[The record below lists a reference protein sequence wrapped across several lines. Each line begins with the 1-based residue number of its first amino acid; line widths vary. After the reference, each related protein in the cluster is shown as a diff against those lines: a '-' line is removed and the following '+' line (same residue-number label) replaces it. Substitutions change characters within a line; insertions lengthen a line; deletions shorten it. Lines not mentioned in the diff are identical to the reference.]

1 MRIYII
7 RHGETARNR
16 EKVLQ
21 GRSDMP
27 LNENGIRQAEQAG
40 RWFRQH
46 DIRFARA
53 YASPL
58 IRAVE
63 TARLAGGSD
72 IITDDKA
79 FRGCCFSGTF
89 SAGSAFGKEGVIL
102 RSDKNAK

>member
-21 GRSDMP
+21 GRSDVP

-46 DIRFARA
+46 DIRFD
-53 YASPL
+53 PGGGDGQ
-58 IRAVE
+58 
-63 TARLAGGSD
+63 AG
-72 IITDDKA
+72 
-79 FRGCCFSGTF
+79 R
-89 SAGSAFGKEGVIL
+89 
-102 RSDKNAK
+102 RQ